1 MKLILKAVAAPIT
14 LTISLLVWIC
24 AGLISCTVFVYKLA
38 SAILS
43 VLAILVMLTVSVKN
57 GIILLII
64 AFLVSPVGVPMLTV
78 KLLGGL
84 LGGLQRINLVIKGF
98 IRN

>member
-1 MKLILKAVAAPIT
+1 MKLILKALAAPIT

-24 AGLISCTVFVYKLA
+24 AGLISCTAFIFKLV

-57 GIILLII
+57 GIILLVI
-64 AFLVSPVGVPMLTV
+64 AFLVSPVGIPLLAV
-78 KLLGGL
+78 KLLGA
-84 LGGLQRINLVIKGF
+84 LQSINTALRGF
-98 IRN
+98 IHS